1 LVPKFLRS
9 RKNRPCLH
17 ALLFVVLASWLVLL
31 VSATCTMPLPWQAA
45 PEAMP
50 ACPEPHAPAKS
61 PLPKTD
67 CSLKTCLEAPS
78 APGLAA
84 HPDRPPQLPL
94 AILCLIWLAA
104 TWLRPDQTSRSP
116 RWLEDPPPGR
126 RIPLIYRFC
135 TLLN

>member
-1 LVPKFLRS
+1 MPNVLRLRS
-9 RKNRPCLH
+9 NRPCLH
-17 ALLFVVLASWLVLL
+17 GLLFVVLASWLALL
-31 VSATCTMPLPWQAA
+31 ISATCAMPRPWQAA

-61 PLPKTD
+61 PLSKPD
-67 CSLKTCLEAPS
+67 CSLKTCLESPS

-84 HPDRPPQLPL
+84 HPERPPQPL
-94 AILCLIWLAA
+94 LAVLCLAWLAVG
-104 TWLRPDQTSRSP
+104 WLRPLHHLRIP
-116 RWLEDPPPGR
+116 WPPDPPSGR